1 MHLEVRVIAL
11 ETEEETRCEI
21 GLIVHP
27 VNSAPE
33 IAVDESRLL
42 SATNGGLVKPHKDIH
57 LHGVI
62 RLWPW
67 LCQAVFCFLVCVFPQ
82 PKANS
87 INILIQAF

>member
-1 MHLEVRVIAL
+1 MFPQHPCSSQELYHGVVHLEVRIVAL

-57 LHGVI
+57 LNGVI

-67 LCQAVFCFLVCVFPQ
+67 LCQAVV
-82 PKANS
+82 S
-87 INILIQAF
+87 I